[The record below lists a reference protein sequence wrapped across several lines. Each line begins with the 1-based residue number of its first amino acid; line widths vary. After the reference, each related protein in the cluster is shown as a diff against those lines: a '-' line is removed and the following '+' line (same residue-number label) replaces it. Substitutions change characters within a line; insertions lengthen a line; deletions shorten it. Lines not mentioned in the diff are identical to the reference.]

1 MEITLL
7 LVCLLIIAN
16 PCFSSQTTAPA
27 KATKQTAQETMETT
41 NDIRIVF
48 SDVDGTLVHYPEN
61 VKEHVGTD
69 DNPIIKLPPSTT
81 GMQGIISSETLQKCQ
96 ELRRSGKKLVLVSGM
111 RSTTLWKRIPFLP
124 RADAYCSEAGGRI
137 YYPVRTTSKGGRPV
151 FRVNPYHGAH
161 ASDLEPF
168 GLEEDMEWREK
179 MQANAGI
186 EGYIGNEISSSS
198 SESSSIPV
206 DQRQG
211 ELWNFCRE
219 LEEKGY
225 VVDTKGYSACFRVN
239 RKQQSVASDTEFEAL
254 FSITPPVG
262 LATSVNLGCV
272 DFYPVDSG
280 KKNWYVCRC
289 LYALQK
295 LYYIMRIP
303 ANNLKAVN
311 TYPKSFVGTTH
322 FWKRTPYV
330 FVTMITT
337 WRWPWL
343 AVMPLYRALV
353 LRAWQGLFKPIP
365 ARLLPLVVS
374 EICKREQVQQNEHL
388 LLYKN

>member
-1 MEITLL
+1 MFALVLQSVYSLTSGVRMKITLL
-7 LVCLLIIAN
+7 FVCLLIIAN
-16 PCFSSQTTAPA
+16 PCFSSQTTAPT

-41 NDIRIVF
+41 NDIRVVF

-61 VKEHVGTD
+61 VEEHVGTA
-69 DNPIIKLPPSTT
+69 DNPIIKLPPSST

-137 YYPVRTTSKGGRPV
+137 YYPVRGGEG
-151 FRVNPYHGAH
+151 FRVKPYQGAL

-168 GLEEDMEWREK
+168 GLEEDMEWREN
-179 MQANAGI
+179 MQANAGM
-186 EGYIGNEISSSS
+186 EGYVGNEISSSN
-198 SESSSIPV
+198 SESISSIPV
-206 DQRQG
+206 DQRKG

-239 RKQQSVASDTEFEAL
+239 RKQQTVVSDAEFEAL
-254 FSITPPVG
+254 LSITPPAG

-280 KKNWYVCRC
+280 KKNWYVCPC
-289 LYALQK
+289 L
-295 LYYIMRIP
+295 
-303 ANNLKAVN
+303 
-311 TYPKSFVGTTH
+311 
-322 FWKRTPYV
+322 
-330 FVTMITT
+330 
-337 WRWPWL
+337 
-343 AVMPLYRALV
+343 
-353 LRAWQGLFKPIP
+353 
-365 ARLLPLVVS
+365 
-374 EICKREQVQQNEHL
+374 
-388 LLYKN
+388 